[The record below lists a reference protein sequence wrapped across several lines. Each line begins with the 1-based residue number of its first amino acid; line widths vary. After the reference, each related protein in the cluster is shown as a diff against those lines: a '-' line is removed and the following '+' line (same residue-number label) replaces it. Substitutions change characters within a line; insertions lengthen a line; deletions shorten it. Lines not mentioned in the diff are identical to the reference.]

1 MMTRGGRHHC
11 SSRSL
16 QSSKA
21 KVSSLA
27 RVLTSSHKIESL
39 NEILGGHLSKLPY
52 ASSFPKHLVRGFHL
66 HFGITYRA
74 RSRTRSPLSSN
85 GPSPSPCPTHP
96 SRRKAPLIITII
108 IMITPTPPP
117 PQTPPTTS
125 PTLHIPEQNNTPLQ
139 LLPSRDQTVQSSP
152 PQSRTNPI
160 TPPTASISTLLPHP
174 CWILPEPPRR
184 SKNPISTTQPLA
196 QTLPSQ
202 PPLTRAKD
210 RKRTHTAASQRGE
223 GAML

>member
-85 GPSPSPCPTHP
+85 GPSPSPYPTHP

-108 IMITPTPPP
+108 IMIAPTPPP
-117 PQTPPTTS
+117 PQTPQPRPQPFPSHHIIEQHAPPT
-125 PTLHIPEQNNTPLQ
+125 
-139 LLPSRDQTVQSSP
+139 P
-152 PQSRTNPI
+152 PRLRINSCTNPHYHPKQ
-160 TPPTASISTLLPHP
+160 TPSPQQPHP
-174 CWILPEPPRR
+174 PAL
-184 SKNPISTTQPLA
+184 
-196 QTLPSQ
+196 
-202 PPLTRAKD
+202 
-210 RKRTHTAASQRGE
+210 
-223 GAML
+223 